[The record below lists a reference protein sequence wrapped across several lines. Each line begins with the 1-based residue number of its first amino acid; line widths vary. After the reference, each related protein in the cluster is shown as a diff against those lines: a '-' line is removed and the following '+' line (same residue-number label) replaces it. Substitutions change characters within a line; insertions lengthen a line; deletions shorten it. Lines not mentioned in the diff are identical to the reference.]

1 MDGASALKQKANV
14 EVPKKN
20 VHSAIWP
27 EGTTKVGRIKSHH
40 VLAYQLLLHSCFSQ
54 VSLALPAFLRN
65 VDWLQK
71 LWNFKEQLKC
81 LLEVGK
87 MGSKLKF

>member
-1 MDGASALKQKANV
+1 MDGASAFKQKANV

-20 VHSAIWP
+20 LHSAIWP
-27 EGTTKVGRIKSHH
+27 EGTTKVGHIKSHH

-54 VSLALPAFLRN
+54 VSLALPAFLHN
-65 VDWLQK
+65 VDWLPK
-71 LWNFKEQLKC
+71 LLNFKEQLKC
-81 LLEVGK
+81 LLEVGE